1 MKIQFSSL
9 SKATKDLKVLV
20 IIIQFIAL
28 IVSYLKNSLGYL
40 KGILIFQLFL
50 LIVLAI
56 IQKYSNKYG
65 FLFDNLIGKAN
76 NFIGEDK

>member
-9 SKATKDLKVLV
+9 SKATKDLQILV

-50 LIVLAI
+50 LIILMI
-56 IQKYSNKYG
+56 IQKYVDRYG

-76 NFIGEDK
+76 NLMGEDK

>member
-9 SKATKDLKVLV
+9 SKATKDLQVLV
-20 IIIQFIAL
+20 IIIQFITL

-40 KGILIFQLFL
+40 KGILIFQFFL
-50 LIVLAI
+50 LIILAI

-76 NFIGEDK
+76 NFMEGDK